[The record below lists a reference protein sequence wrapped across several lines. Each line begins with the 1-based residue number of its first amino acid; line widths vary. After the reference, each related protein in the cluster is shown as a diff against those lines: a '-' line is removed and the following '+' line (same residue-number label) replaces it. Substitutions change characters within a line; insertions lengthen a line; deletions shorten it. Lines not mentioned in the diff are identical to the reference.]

1 VHAEPWPVADP
12 DLVKRAKVTMVVQV
26 NGKVRARLEVPRTS
40 RWPTPPP
47 SVRGRGD
54 QRGAGRRNA
63 ATGRVT
69 TASTGEHHR
78 LMSKHA
84 NKESDTT
91 ITIEPPRF
99 DRPEV
104 EIRAST
110 RRKKT
115 GTAHWSGSRIVVLI
129 PARIK
134 GRERMTFVDDLVE
147 RLMTQ
152 RPQNSAGDGSL
163 EDRAR
168 ALAERYNDGVMP
180 SSVRWVKNQQARWAS
195 CSPASKEIRMSN
207 RLRQCPEW
215 VIDAV
220 LVHEL
225 AHLQE
230 VGHTPRFY
238 EIADR
243 FEQQEES
250 AVFLEGYALGLGLRI
265 EEGDVDV
272 NSTD

>member
-1 VHAEPWPVADP
+1 M
-12 DLVKRAKVTMVVQV
+12 AKH
-26 NGKVRARLEVPRTS
+26 S
-40 RWPTPPP
+40 
-47 SVRGRGD
+47 
-54 QRGAGRRNA
+54 
-63 ATGRVT
+63 
-69 TASTGEHHR
+69 
-78 LMSKHA
+78 
-84 NKESDTT
+84 NKDSDTT
-91 ITIEPPRF
+91 ITIEAPRF

-134 GRERMTFVDDLVE
+134 GRERTTFVDDLVE

-152 RPQNSAGDGSL
+152 RPQNSAGDATL
-163 EDRAR
+163 EDRANQ
-168 ALAERYNDGVMP
+168 LAELFNDGVMP

-207 RLRQCPEW
+207 RLRQCPAW

-230 VGHTPRFY
+230 VGHTARFN
-238 EIADR
+238 EIANR
-243 FEQQEES
+243 FERQAES
-250 AVFLEGYALGLGLRI
+250 ALFLEGYALGLGLRI

-272 NSTD
+272 ISSD